1 MLIPANRRLLRLALP
16 FLLLSLVSTYA
27 SASEVD
33 IIADKIVHD
42 ADGVATATGHVEIKR
57 AGEAMRADKVRYDAT
72 SKQINAVGNVHI
84 HSADAEITAASGNM
98 NSENKTGELFD
109 ATILLPGGEHLKAE
123 RVQRVNE
130 YTYRVFQ
137 PVLSTCPKDQE
148 TWRVYASEGVLDQS
162 EGTFTAK
169 HARFEFA
176 GVPLF
181 YTPYWQQA
189 TRRKSG
195 FLIPS
200 FAIGKRRGTE
210 WALPYYFAPAPDW
223 DATITPRLMTARGF
237 MLGTELRHASTI
249 GREQIQFDGLY
260 DKQLGRTRG
269 YLQGEGNWQLPLDL
283 RLSIKGRDVSEKDY
297 LADFSREATQSSLR
311 YLSSNATLSQALE
324 YGSWSL
330 SSIYNRNLSTANNK
344 ATLQQYPNFH
354 SNLSLP
360 LFDSPATLHF
370 DQDTTRFSNR
380 LGINDWR
387 VYAHPY
393 VTLPWT
399 MFGGGLS
406 STVTA
411 GLTHTRYW
419 LRQGTNRKPRL
430 TSGEFSID
438 SSMVFERINS
448 ARTFR
453 HSIIPRIRY
462 DFNNVSNR
470 PGVPIFDSAL
480 SPLRLSNLFSG
491 NRFSGFDTVENAHR
505 IAFLL
510 TNNFESKTTPEAAA
524 RSILSISAGVQYN
537 IRSQFNALNPPRAFS
552 NLLGDMSFSPIK
564 GFTAKI
570 EGEYDP
576 TRSFWNRIAESIAW
590 NSKDGHQISATYL
603 VSNSELFTTS
613 ETFQATA
620 TAQISERWKAQG
632 LINYDITKQ
641 LTQQINVSLGYSH
654 PCWDIVIQGH
664 RTNRPTG
671 TSVASNT
678 GAAILISFKGLGSV
692 GSDAR

>member
-1 MLIPANRRLLRLALP
+1 MLTPAKFQLLRLALA
-16 FLLLSLVSTYA
+16 FLLLPLAATCA
-27 SASEVD
+27 NAGEVD
-33 IIADKIVHD
+33 IIADKIVRD
-42 ADGVATATGHVEIKR
+42 ANGVATATGHVEINR
-57 AGEAMRADKVRYDAT
+57 GGETMRADKVRYDAT
-72 SKQINAVGNVHI
+72 SKQIKAIGNVHI
-84 HSADAEITAASGNM
+84 HSADADISAASGNM
-98 NSENKTGELFD
+98 NSENKTGELLD
-109 ATILLPGGEHLKAE
+109 ATISLPGGEHLKAD
-123 RVQRVNE
+123 RVLRLNE

-137 PVLSTCPKDQE
+137 PVLTTCPKDQE
-148 TWRVYASEGVLDQS
+148 TWHVYASEGMLDQN

-195 FLIPS
+195 LLMPS
-200 FAIGKRRGTE
+200 FAFGKRRGTE

-237 MLGTELRHASTI
+237 MLETEVRHASSI
-249 GREQIQFDGLY
+249 GHEQIQLDGLF

-269 YLQGEGNWQLPLDL
+269 YLRGEGAWLLPFDL
-283 RLSIKGRDVSEKDY
+283 SLSLKGSDISDTDY
-297 LADFSREATQSSLR
+297 LADFSREASQSSRR
-311 YLSSNATLSQALE
+311 YLSSNAQLSQAFE

-330 SSIYNRNLSTANNK
+330 SSIYNHNLSTANNK
-344 ATLQQYPNFH
+344 ATLQQYPNFR

-370 DQDTTRFSNR
+370 DQNTTHFSNR
-380 LGINDWR
+380 LGVNDWR
-387 VYAHPY
+387 VYSHPY

-399 MFGGGLS
+399 MLGGGLS
-406 STVTA
+406 STITA
-411 GLTHTRYW
+411 GMTHTRYW
-419 LRQGTNRKPRL
+419 LRQGANRKPRL

-438 SSMVFERINS
+438 SSMVFESVNN

-470 PGVPIFDSAL
+470 PGVPSFDSRL
-480 SPLRLSNLFSG
+480 SPLRLSNLFFG
-491 NRFSGFDTVENAHR
+491 NRFSGFDAVENAHR

-510 TNNFESKTTPEAAA
+510 TNNFESKTTTTDAA
-524 RSILSISAGVQYN
+524 RTIFSINAGAQYN
-537 IRSQFNALNPPRAFS
+537 IRSRFNALNPPRAFS
-552 NLLGDMSFSPIK
+552 NLLGDMSFSPVK

-576 TRSFWNRIAESIAW
+576 ARSFWNRIAESIIW
-590 NSKDGHQISATYL
+590 SSEYGHQFRATYL

-613 ETFQATA
+613 ETFQASA
-620 TAQISERWKAQG
+620 TAQISEHWKAQG
-632 LINYDITKQ
+632 LVNYDITKQ
-641 LTQQINVSLGYSH
+641 LTQQINVSIGYSH

-678 GAAILISFKGLGSV
+678 GAAILISFKGLSSV
-692 GSDAR
+692 GSNAR